1 MSAPDAL
8 TLVHDAL
15 VAAGCD
21 PRWRGDRIEARCP
34 GHDDRNPSLSVSPGT
49 RQPVVFH
56 CHSGCE
62 ADLIVKVLGLDWDAV
77 CAPRARHGRLGEPV
91 AEYRYVDEG
100 HRDLFRVLRFDPKAF
115 RQQAADRA
123 GGWLPK
129 LGDARRV
136 LYRLPEVL
144 AAVEAG
150 HDVWLVEGE
159 RDADRLRAE
168 GVIATC
174 NPMGA
179 GSWRPTY
186 TETLAGGV
194 VNVIADR
201 DPEGYRHAHQVAAQ
215 LAAAGCTVTVLEA
228 AAGKDAS
235 DHFAAGLGLDDL
247 TIADLST
254 VAAGNGHRAS
264 ASPNGARK
272 SARAGHDDGT
282 HAADRITRARVDW
295 LWPGRLPVGKLVM
308 LDGDP
313 DQGKSTL
320 ALDLAA
326 RISAGRPM
334 PDGHETGRSAGVL
347 VLSAEDGLEDTIAPR
362 LAAAGA
368 DLPRV
373 TIWTDVADYDPDG
386 NPRRRPPIIPGDLDR
401 LEGHIRRLGVGLVI
415 IDVLMAYLDSTVNSH
430 HDQDIRRVLHHL
442 GVIANRTGTVMLILR
457 HLNKSGG
464 AKAIYRGG
472 GSIGII
478 GAARVG
484 LLAATHPEDDQRKV
498 LAVSKCN
505 LAERPPALCYE
516 IVGSPLYGCG
526 AIRWLGTTTFG
537 ADALMDTDRRGGE
550 DDDSKPR
557 GQAMTFLRNLLE
569 GNPMSV
575 QDVKAE
581 TAAAGLSWAT
591 VRRAQSQ
598 LGIEPVKRGR
608 PADSEQWWEWGLPA
622 PKVLKISEDAHHRDG
637 EHLRES
643 EHLREDPDHDGRLNF

>member
-8 TLVHDAL
+8 GLVHDAL

-21 PRWRGDRIEARCP
+21 PRWRGDRLEARCP
-34 GHDDRNPSLSVSPGT
+34 AHDDRNPSLSVSPGT
-49 RQPVVFH
+49 RQPAVFH
-56 CHSGCE
+56 CHAGCE
-62 ADLIVKVLGLDWDAV
+62 PDLIVKVLGLDWGAV
-77 CAPRARHGRLGEPV
+77 CEPRKTHGRLGEPV
-91 AEYRYVDEG
+91 AEYRYTDEAG
-100 HRDLFRVLRFDPKAF
+100 RALFRVLRFDPKAF
-115 RQQAADRA
+115 RQQAADGA
-123 GGWLPK
+123 GGWRSK

-136 LYRLPEVL
+136 LYGLPAVL
-144 AAVEAG
+144 AAVEDG
-150 HDVWLVEGE
+150 QDVWLVEGE
-159 RDADRLRAE
+159 RDAERLRAE
-168 GVIATC
+168 GVVATC

-186 TETLAGGV
+186 TETLAGAH

-201 DPEGYRHAHQVAAQ
+201 DPEGYRHARHVADQ
-215 LAAAGCTVTVLEA
+215 LAGAGCTVTVLEA
-228 AAGKDAS
+228 ATGKDAS

-247 TIADLST
+247 ALVDLS
-254 VAAGNGHRAS
+254 AIRESRNGHGS
-264 ASPNGARK
+264 ANGARK
-272 SARAGHDDGT
+272 SARAPGHDDGT
-282 HAADRITRARVDW
+282 FGADRIRRTRVDW

-320 ALDLAA
+320 ALDLGA

-334 PDGHETGRSAGVL
+334 PDGHELERPAGVL

-368 DLPRV
+368 DLAGV
-373 TIWTDVADYDPDG
+373 TIWTDVADYDADG

-401 LEGHIRRLGVGLVI
+401 LERHIRRLDVGLVV

-430 HDQDIRRVLHHL
+430 HDQDIRRVLYHL
-442 GVIANRTGTVMLILR
+442 GVIANRTNTVMLILR

-484 LLAATHPEDDQRKV
+484 LLAATHPEDDGRKV

-505 LAERPPALCYE
+505 LAQRPEALCYE
-516 IVGSPLYGCG
+516 IVGSPLHGCG
-526 AIRWLGTTTFG
+526 AIRWLGATSFG
-537 ADALMDTDRRGGE
+537 ADALMDTTRDDGGE
-550 DDDSKPR
+550 HGGKARS
-557 GQAMTFLRNLLE
+557 QAVEWLRNLLAD
-569 GNPMSV
+569 GPMPV
-575 QDVKAE
+575 QDVKKDALD
-581 TAAAGLSWAT
+581 AGLSWGT

-608 PADSEQWWEWGLPA
+608 PSDSEQWWEWSLPA
-622 PKVLKISEDAHHRDG
+622 PKVLKISEDAQPRDV